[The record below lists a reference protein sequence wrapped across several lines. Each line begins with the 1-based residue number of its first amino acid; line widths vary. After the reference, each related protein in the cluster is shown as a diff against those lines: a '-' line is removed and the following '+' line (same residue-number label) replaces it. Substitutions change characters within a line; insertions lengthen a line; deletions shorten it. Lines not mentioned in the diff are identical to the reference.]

1 MALKK
6 IKKMKR
12 RDFLMKYV
20 GAGIVTGASLSFT
33 GYNKMFGAGFNDNQ
47 GPYDLVAARGGEP
60 EEMFDKAIEAMG
72 GMESYVKPGQSVL
85 VKPNIGWD
93 VIPERGANTNP
104 GLVKRVIEHCFEAG
118 AREVVVF
125 DHTCDNWRRSYQNSG
140 IEAAVNAAG
149 GTIRPGNDE
158 SLYRD
163 ITVPGGRQLKEGK
176 VHHLVQE
183 TDVFI
188 NIPVLKHHGGAQI
201 TISLKNLMGIIW
213 DRRYWHRN
221 NLQQCIADF
230 GTFRKP
236 DLNIVDA
243 YRVMLQNGPRGVS
256 EDDIVLMK
264 SLIISPDM
272 VAADTAAAR
281 LFGATPA
288 QIDHIRIAHE
298 MGVGNMELENQ
309 SIHRIVV

>member
-1 MALKK
+1 
-6 IKKMKR
+6 MKR
-12 RDFLMKYV
+12 REFIRKSV
-20 GAGIVTGASLSFT
+20 GAGFVAGTALSFT
-33 GYNKMFGAGFNDNQ
+33 GYNKLFGAGLSEKQ

-60 EEMFDKAIEAMG
+60 EEMFDRAIEAMG
-72 GMESYVKPGQSVL
+72 GMESYVKQGQSVL

-104 GLVKRVIEHCFEAG
+104 GLVKRVIEHCFRAG

-158 SLYRD
+158 SLFRD
-163 ITVPGGRQLKEGK
+163 VTIPGGRQLKEGK
-176 VHHLVQE
+176 IHHLVDQA
-183 TDVFI
+183 DVFI
-188 NIPVLKHHGGAQI
+188 NVPVLKHHGGAQLTVSI
-201 TISLKNLMGIIW
+201 KNLMGIIW
-213 DRRYWHRN
+213 DRRYMHRN
-221 NLQQCIADF
+221 DLQQCIADL
-230 GTFRKP
+230 GTYRKP

-243 YRVMLQNGPRGVS
+243 YRVMMQNGPRGVS

-272 VAADTAAAR
+272 VAADAAAAR

-288 QIDHIRIAHE
+288 QIGHIRIGHE
-298 MGVGNMELENQ
+298 MGLGNMELENL
-309 SIHRIVV
+309 SIHRMVV

>member
-1 MALKK
+1 
-6 IKKMKR
+6 MKR
-12 RDFLMKYV
+12 REFLRKSV
-20 GAGIVTGASLSFT
+20 GVGFITGTALSFT
-33 GYNKMFGAGFNDNQ
+33 GYNKLFGAELTEKNS
-47 GPYDLVAARGGEP
+47 PYDLVAVRGGEP
-60 EEMFDKAIEAMG
+60 EAMFDRAIEAMG
-72 GMESYVKPGQSVL
+72 GMRAYVKPNQSVL

-125 DHTCDNWRRSYQNSG
+125 DNTCDNWRRSYQNSG
-140 IEAAVNAAG
+140 IEAAVNQTRAR
-149 GTIRPGNDE
+149 ILPGNDE
-158 SLYRD
+158 SFFRD
-163 ITVPGGRQLKEGK
+163 VTIPGGKQLKQAK
-176 VHHLVQE
+176 VHELVLNS
-183 TDVFI
+183 DVFI

-201 TISLKNLMGIIW
+201 TISMKNLMGIVW

-221 NLQQCIADF
+221 DLQQCIADMC
-230 GTFRKP
+230 TYRKP

-243 YRVMLQNGPRGVS
+243 YRVMMQNGPRGVS

-264 SLIISPDM
+264 SLIVSPDM

-288 QIDHIRIAHE
+288 QIGHIRIAHE
-298 MGVGNMELENQ
+298 MGIGNMELENQ

>member
-1 MALKK
+1 
-6 IKKMKR
+6 MKR
-12 RDFLMKYV
+12 REFLRKSV
-20 GAGIVTGASLSFT
+20 GAGFVAGTALSFT
-33 GYNKMFGAGFNDNQ
+33 GYNKLFGAELNEKQ

-60 EEMFDKAIEAMG
+60 EVMFDKAIEAMG
-72 GMESYVKPGQSVL
+72 GMEAYVKPGQTVL

-104 GLVKRVIEHCFEAG
+104 GLVKRVIEHCLQAG
-118 AREVVVF
+118 AKEVVVF
-125 DHTCDNWRRSYQNSG
+125 DHTCDNWRRSYENSG

-149 GTIRPGNDE
+149 GKIRPGNDQ
-158 SLYRD
+158 SLFREVT
-163 ITVPGGRQLKEGK
+163 IPGGKQLKDAQ
-176 VHHLVQE
+176 VHELVLDS
-183 TDVFI
+183 DVFI

-201 TISLKNLMGIIW
+201 SISMKNLMGIVW

-230 GTFRKP
+230 GTYRKP

-243 YRVMLQNGPRGVS
+243 YRVMMQNGPRGVS
-256 EDDIVLMK
+256 EDDIVMMK

-272 VAADTAAAR
+272 VAADTAATR

-288 QIDHIRIAHE
+288 QIGHIRMGHE
-298 MGVGNMELENQ
+298 MGVGNMEIEGL